1 MATIDLRLFGVFR
14 MDTHIS
20 ETKLEAEKL
29 ADIFPLLNEKSQA
42 LYREKHA
49 ADPTLTP
56 PAAFTF
62 KDALVYINGE
72 RCAKKGAKLHDG
84 DEVWLLSPAS
94 GG

>member
-1 MATIDLRLFGVFR
+1 MAKIDLRLFGVFR

-49 ADPTLTP
+49 SDPTLTP

-62 KDALVYINGE
+62 KDALVYVNGE
-72 RCAKKGAKLHDG
+72 RCAKKGAKLQDG